1 MKDIYYII
9 WVDSIL
15 RFKKSKPKDKD
26 WKVKIFLINTW
37 INALNFWIIIIWL
50 KFFKIYDIPLIS
62 LNIFPGTLLN
72 EFFSFAIEFA
82 LPFGVLNH
90 FLIFHRDRYKK
101 ILEKYPVPKIKY
113 AYMYSL
119 SIILFALFSAFIY
132 SIFR

>member
-1 MKDIYYII
+1 MKNIYYII

-37 INALNFWIIIIWL
+37 VNALSFWIVTIWL
-50 KFFKIYDIPLIS
+50 KFFRVYDIPLIH
-62 LNIFPGTLLN
+62 LNVFPGTLLN
-72 EFFSFAIEFA
+72 DFFSFAIEFA
-82 LPFGVLNH
+82 LPFGVLNYLL
-90 FLIFHRDRYKK
+90 FFYRDRYKI
-101 ILEKYPVPKIKY
+101 ILEKYPAPKRKY
-113 AYMYSL
+113 AYVYSL